1 MRKSDYTPS
10 DKLTELRLDM
20 SHPKSKGI
28 VFILLEGDSDVRF
41 YRKFFRQD
49 TCKLEEV
56 PGGNIK
62 LEEILSALNKVFTLI
77 IGIRDADFLH
87 LEAQKTTIPNLFLTD
102 YHDLE
107 IILINSDTAFSAVA
121 HEFSTIDKK
130 EHAALKFKFFEVLKL
145 LSYLRWYND
154 KSNNRLKFKGLNL
167 GNIFDVT
174 NFVLNPTLLFSKIK
188 ALSPNAT
195 FKDDELILLEIQAM
209 ENDNHDLLQLTNG
222 HDLMKIMAAYFSS
235 LNKKGIND
243 ADLASVLRIAFS
255 LEDFKMTQLY
265 KDTLEWAVTN
275 KRLIHV

>member
-1 MRKSDYTPS
+1 MRKSDYTSS

-28 VFILLEGDSDVRF
+28 VFILLEGDADVRF
-41 YRKFFRQD
+41 YRKFFRQN
-49 TCKLEEV
+49 TCKMEEV
-56 PGGNIK
+56 TGGKIK
-62 LEEILSALNKVFTLI
+62 LEEILSTLNQRFPLI

-87 LEAQKTTIPNLFLTD
+87 LETQKNTIPNLFFTD

-107 IILINSDTAFSAVA
+107 IMLINSSAAFSAVI
-121 HEFSTIDKK
+121 HEFSTIDKQ
-130 EHAALKFKFFEVLKL
+130 EHTALKLKFLEALKL

-154 KSNNRLKFKGLNL
+154 KVNSGLRFKGLNL
-167 GNIFDVT
+167 GNIFDIK
-174 NFVLNPTLLFSKIK
+174 NFILNPTLLLSKVR
-188 ALSPNAT
+188 ALSQNAT
-195 FKDDELILLEIQAM
+195 LKDDELILLEIQEI

-222 HDLMKIMAAYFSS
+222 HDMMKIMSAYFSS

-243 ADLASVLRIAFS
+243 TDLASVLRIAFS

-275 KRLIHV
+275 KQLIHV